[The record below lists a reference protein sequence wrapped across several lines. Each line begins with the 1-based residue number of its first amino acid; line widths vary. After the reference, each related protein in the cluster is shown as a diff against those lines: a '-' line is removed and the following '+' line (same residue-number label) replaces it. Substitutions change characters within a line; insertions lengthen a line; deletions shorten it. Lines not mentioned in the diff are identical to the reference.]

1 MHCERIF
8 DAKEK
13 ELRSLGVRS
22 SWVVM
27 CIDFRDYRMTRLL
40 LLLFALPMQAQLVTW
55 PFSVTECAGS
65 ILPPCDTLA
74 ACLEPVNSGLNGSAF
89 AGATCYSNGAVI
101 NGAAAF
107 SVWSATPV
115 TVDVAWGSDDLFSLS
130 PPTPYELDGSVTF
143 TITGQGTIH
152 WVAAYAL
159 PMGINEHSPRSTGS
173 GLPFDVL
180 GRQLKTNQSE

>member
-1 MHCERIF
+1 
-8 DAKEK
+8 
-13 ELRSLGVRS
+13 
-22 SWVVM
+22 
-27 CIDFRDYRMTRLL
+27 MTRLL
-40 LLLFALPMQAQLVTW
+40 PILFALPMQAQLVTW
-55 PFSVTECAGS
+55 PFSVTECDGI

-74 ACLEPVNSGLNGSAF
+74 ACLEPVNSGLNGSTF
-89 AGATCYSNGAVI
+89 DGATCYSNGAVI
-101 NGAAAF
+101 NGAATF

-130 PPTPYELDGSVTF
+130 PPTPYELEGSVTF

-152 WVAAYAL
+152 WVTAYAL

-180 GRQLKTNQSE
+180 GRQLKTNQRE